1 MLYRQTSQGATSEC
15 VLPCDRFPRR
25 EQIADHTSHT
35 RRRDGNVASRRHG
48 LGRRVP
54 SHDGLGV
61 TRTTEKGTDVAELHP
76 ELAKAKAQSALQFL
90 AAFDGEDFGFMGEDK
105 PGPHD
110 RRHLAIALDHIQELG
125 AMVLNLADRVTPNVE
140 LCPGDD
146 NGE

>member
-1 MLYRQTSQGATSEC
+1 MAEDAQRGSE
-15 VLPCDRFPRR
+15 RR
-25 EQIADHTSHT
+25 LKAVRSTE
-35 RRRDGNVASRRHG
+35 
-48 LGRRVP
+48 
-54 SHDGLGV
+54 GLGV